1 MQGSVTV
8 RRGTITSSRQ
18 DLSPC
23 RFGEP
28 YLAQR
33 LLTSWSRRL
42 RSTRGSGRAC
52 RWVDEMP
59 TSRRMASSSSRRGSK
74 ISRSEDI
81 SEKGKQMPTVL
92 ITGGHSGL
100 GLESAKHLA
109 AMGLN
114 LALAGRTLERIEPVA
129 TQLSSAYGV
138 KVSAIELDVSS
149 LASVRG
155 AVAVCRA
162 MIASGEIDALQAIIC
177 NAGANFLG
185 KVSYSVDGYENTF
198 ATNYLGHFLLVQM
211 LLDHVAENGRIV
223 FVASGTHDPDTRDG
237 KFAGK
242 AAEPDAFALANQGKD
257 GSKAISSGKRY
268 STSKLCIILYA
279 YELDR
284 RLKRSGKSIVSIAY
298 DPGSIPET
306 GLMRGLPGPL
316 QSLTKTPLTKW
327 ILRMIGISQ
336 GSLDFSGASLA
347 KVTADPRF
355 AQMSGKY
362 LQSNGGSLLVAKSS
376 KASYNEGSAL
386 KLWDDSKRL
395 ASLQPSEEP
404 ASLQ

>member
-1 MQGSVTV
+1 
-8 RRGTITSSRQ
+8 
-18 DLSPC
+18 
-23 RFGEP
+23 
-28 YLAQR
+28 
-33 LLTSWSRRL
+33 
-42 RSTRGSGRAC
+42 
-52 RWVDEMP
+52 
-59 TSRRMASSSSRRGSK
+59 
-74 ISRSEDI
+74 
-81 SEKGKQMPTVL
+81 MPTVL

-109 AMGLN
+109 ATGLN
-114 LALAGRTLERIEPVA
+114 LVLAGRNLERIEPVA

-138 KVSAIELDVSS
+138 KVGAIELDVSS

-155 AVAVCRA
+155 AVAVCSA
-162 MIASGEIDALQAIIC
+162 MIASSKIDALQAIIC

-327 ILRMIGISQ
+327 ILRMIGITQ

-362 LQSNGGSLLVAKSS
+362 LQSNDGSLLVAKSS
-376 KASYNEGSAL
+376 KASYSEVSAA